1 MSKKEQVF
9 ENITN
14 QIIAKLEEGVQG
26 GWKCPWDRMTSVATN
41 AKTGKRLVGIS
52 QLLCYFSMVEH
63 GFDVNRWLT
72 MKQANELG
80 GKIIKGS
87 KSTLVFWLRPF
98 IEIEV
103 NGKKKLKSP
112 EQAEL
117 QQAIEDGRE
126 VIWSYQFAPYFNVEQ
141 IDYLPDE
148 YYEPVVHET
157 RNGLGDEF
165 KPVAEAESFIQ
176 LLMNS
181 KDSLVL
187 KHEGNK
193 AYYSPKEDS
202 VTLPERGKFHS
213 EEAYYGTLLHE
224 VGHWTGADS
233 RLNRPGIAEFD
244 SFGSAQYAFEEL
256 VAELTA
262 TFKAAEM
269 GLEREIREDHVKYIA
284 SWIEVLKK
292 DSKAIF
298 KASQEAMKAVRF
310 MNDLADYQLDLF
322 KIEQAA

>member
-14 QIIAKLEEGVQG
+14 QIITKLEEGVQG

-52 QLLCYFSMVEH
+52 QLLCYLSMIEY
-63 GFDVNRWLT
+63 GFEVNRWLT

-103 NGKKKLKSP
+103 DGKKKLKSP
-112 EQAEL
+112 EQSEL

-141 IDYLPDE
+141 IDHLPDE
-148 YYEPVVHET
+148 YYEPVG
-157 RNGLGDEF
+157 RCSLSGLGDEF
-165 KPVAEAESFIQ
+165 KPVAEAEAFIQ

-181 KDSLVL
+181 KDPLVL
-187 KHEGNK
+187 KHQGNQ

-213 EEAYYGTLLHE
+213 EEAYYSTLLHE
-224 VGHWTGADS
+224 AGHWTGAHS

-244 SFGSAQYAFEEL
+244 SFGSTQYAFEEL

-298 KASQEAMKAVRF
+298 KASQEAMKAVRL